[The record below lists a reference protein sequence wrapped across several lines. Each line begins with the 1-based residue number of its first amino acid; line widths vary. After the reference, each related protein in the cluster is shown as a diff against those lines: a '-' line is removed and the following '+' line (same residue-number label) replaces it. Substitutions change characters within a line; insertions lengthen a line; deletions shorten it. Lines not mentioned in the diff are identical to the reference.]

1 MSPRCDLNPPMINFH
16 IFIMFIVLDIVC
28 TATKNLI
35 WITYFYYNSNGS
47 GCPNSIYG
55 CASPKS
61 SNSELKLKKTIKL
74 AKCCC
79 IIFAILWYP
88 LQRSTPLKPLDR
100 SLRYYINM
108 AYSCMQFKVQK
119 FINLAK
125 RRPPVVICCVRW
137 SALGTF
143 YSGEPRTPH
152 VPAI

>member
-100 SLRYYINM
+100 SLWYYINM
-108 AYSCMQFKVQK
+108 AYRCLQFKFVFLGVLNAIFQVIRAVKNEKK
-119 FINLAK
+119 FKIMIL
-125 RRPPVVICCVRW
+125 
-137 SALGTF
+137 
-143 YSGEPRTPH
+143 H
-152 VPAI
+152 